1 MDPFPFFQLSS
12 SSNYETAKRRNDE
25 MPPVEERCLQ
35 RPADDRDR
43 WRKRMRTIPFGFG
56 LMVVAVSFVG
66 AGDVNGANQN
76 NPEARLRETL
86 RSTMLQ
92 LRDAQNQVATLQA
105 AQAENDKEKKT
116 LSDQIATLAQHA
128 KEDKEATY
136 KTIADLNTKISD
148 QEKQIAQL
156 KDVLTKWKESQK
168 QAVDLANAK
177 EAARAKLAANN
188 ILLQRRIDDAE
199 TRNAQMFKLGN
210 ESLNRYER
218 FGLGDALTAREPFV
232 GTTRIKFKNL
242 VQDYQDKLTDQ
253 KIKPESASAKPQQT
267 APVQGNSPV
276 SAGGQQPQ
284 NTAATKSKPE

>member
-1 MDPFPFFQLSS
+1 MNPFLSS
-12 SSNYETAKRRNDE
+12 LTPYRSPSRRLAVL
-25 MPPVEERCLQ
+25 PSR
-35 RPADDRDR
+35 RSR
-43 WRKRMRTIPFGFG
+43 G
-56 LMVVAVSFVG
+56 LGWVVAMALVSVLGVPTTKG
-66 AGDVNGANQN
+66 ADQN
-76 NPEARLRETL
+76 NPEARLRDSL

-92 LRDAQNQVATLQA
+92 LREAQNQVATLQA

-116 LSDQIATLAQHA
+116 LSDQIATLTQHA
-128 KEDKEATY
+128 KEDKEATD

-156 KDVLTKWKESQK
+156 KDILTKWKESQK

-210 ESLNRYER
+210 EILNRYER

-232 GTTRIKFKNL
+232 GVTRIKFKNL
-242 VQDYQDKLTDQ
+242 VQDYQDKLADQ
-253 KIKPESASAKPQQT
+253 KIKPESASAKPQQS
-267 APVQGNSPV
+267 APVQGNSP
-276 SAGGQQPQ
+276 APTGAQQQPQ
-284 NTAATKSKPE
+284 NTAATKTKPE